1 MNKLIFNEILK
12 IIRKRKLIVV
22 VAIMAVLIS
31 LFTYAQFREV
41 QRQIEKLGDVDW
53 RTTLQQ
59 QIVDTQNRLTSSG
72 ISDEWKAQLQ
82 IRVQQQQYYLDNN
95 INPAEPG
102 APTFVRSF
110 AQESITLFV
119 PLLIMIIAADI
130 VSSERSAGTVK
141 LLLTRPVKRWKIL
154 LSKYVALLLS
164 ISIIVVLMGL
174 LAYLISGV
182 VFGFG
187 GWKAPI
193 LTGFTSMGGELNTSN
208 VQLID
213 QWQYILM
220 EFGLVW
226 FVAIVVGTLS
236 FMLSVLLKSTS
247 ASMGVMLAA
256 LIAGLI
262 LSNLVSS
269 WQSAKYLFMINL
281 DLTGY
286 LAGSAPPV
294 PGMTLLFSIG
304 VLAVW
309 SIIGLLV
316 SFTVF
321 VRQDVY

>member
-1 MNKLIFNEILK
+1 MLK
-12 IIRKRKLIVV
+12 IIRKKKLLVV
-22 VAIMAVLIS
+22 TAIMAVLIA

-41 QRQIEKLGDVDW
+41 QRQIERLGDVDW

-95 INPAEPG
+95 INPTEPG

-119 PLLIMIIAADI
+119 PLLIMIVAADL

-154 LSKYVALLLS
+154 LSKYMALLLS
-164 ISIIVVLMGL
+164 VSIIVILMGI
-174 LAYLISGV
+174 LAYIISGV

-187 GWKAPI
+187 GWKAPV
-193 LTGFTSMGGELNTSN
+193 LTGFKSIEGELNTTN

-213 QWQYILM
+213 QWQYVLM

-269 WQSAKYLFMINL
+269 WHSAKYLFMINL

-286 LAGSAPPV
+286 LAGNSPPV

-309 SIIGLLV
+309 AVTALVV
-316 SFTVF
+316 SFSVF
-321 VRQDVY
+321 IRQDVY

>member
-1 MNKLIFNEILK
+1 
-12 IIRKRKLIVV
+12 
-22 VAIMAVLIS
+22 MAVLIS

-41 QRQIEKLGDVDW
+41 QRQIERLGDVDW

-95 INPAEPG
+95 INPSEPG

-130 VSSERSAGTVK
+130 VSSERSAGTIK
-141 LLLTRPVKRWKIL
+141 LLLTRPVKRWKIV
-154 LSKYVALLLS
+154 LSKYIALLLS

-174 LAYLISGV
+174 LAYVISGM

-193 LTGFTSMGGELNTSN
+193 LTGFTSIEGELNTSN
-208 VQLID
+208 VQLIE
-213 QWQYILM
+213 QWQYIIM

-226 FVAIVVGTLS
+226 FVAVVVGTLS

-286 LAGSAPPV
+286 LAGSSPPV

-304 VLAVW
+304 VLTVWAV
-309 SIIGLLV
+309 IALIV

>member
-1 MNKLIFNEILK
+1 MLK
-12 IIRKRKLIVV
+12 IIRKKKLLVV
-22 VAIMAVLIS
+22 TAIMAVLIA

-95 INPAEPG
+95 INPTEPG
-102 APTFVRSF
+102 APTFVRTF

-119 PLLIMIIAADI
+119 PLLILIVAADL

-154 LSKYVALLLS
+154 LSKYIALLLS
-164 ISIIVVLMGL
+164 ISIIVLLMGF
-174 LAYLISGV
+174 LAYIISGV

-187 GWKAPI
+187 GWKAPV
-193 LTGFTSMGGELNTSN
+193 LTGFTSTEGELNTAN
-208 VQLID
+208 VQLIE
-213 QWQYILM
+213 QWQYVLM

-269 WQSAKYLFMINL
+269 WHSAKYLFMINL

-286 LAGSAPPV
+286 LAGNSPPV
-294 PGMTLLFSIG
+294 PGMTLLFSIS

-309 SIIGLLV
+309 AIIALIV

-321 VRQDVY
+321 IRKDVY